1 MGDPYATPFSC
12 DRLPPLQAIS
22 SFSEL
27 RHPLHLIYIDWIL
40 LPSCGYW
47 CSSCTATFPWNS
59 QECGGAWCKNL
70 PAQVNILC
78 FFWTQAPTGCET
90 VLTWATSLPKSEYCT
105 IVGLLRLWPW
115 WWFFSGITLPTR
127 WAECL
132 GRKAV
137 GQWTIIRAVAT
148 PYPKSIPSHPIL
160 MKHCSARSGL
170 GWIGLCI
177 SG

>member
-1 MGDPYATPFSC
+1 MRNCSWPIFLHETPDLNITAREEKKKCLS
-12 DRLPPLQAIS
+12 
-22 SFSEL
+22 
-27 RHPLHLIYIDWIL
+27 RHIHLWIL

-47 CSSCTATFPWNS
+47 CSSCTTTFPWNS

-105 IVGLLRLWPW
+105 IVGLLRLRPW

-148 PYPKSIPSHPIL
+148 PYPKSIPSHPIPSW
-160 MKHCSARSGL
+160 KF
-170 GWIGLCI
+170 
-177 SG
+177 